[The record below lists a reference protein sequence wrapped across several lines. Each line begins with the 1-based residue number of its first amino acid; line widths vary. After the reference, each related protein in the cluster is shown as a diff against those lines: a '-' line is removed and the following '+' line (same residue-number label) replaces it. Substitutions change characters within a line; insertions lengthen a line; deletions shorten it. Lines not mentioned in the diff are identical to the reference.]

1 MDLSKYLSQAITTE
15 MDACV
20 PKTTGPHKKR
30 YCNKFFMDE
39 MVDWAAMEVQ
49 QQGGSSQHLQKTDKG
64 KEKVSQDKTEGVKAR
79 TSTIDKGKE
88 KSIDY
93 LSLGEEELIELRNK
107 KKANREAKAKGKSN
121 SNTEMTEP
129 NAENNIPAEFGMPTF
144 RTLLFNEASN
154 AEEIRFNL
162 DLLQEIRESA
172 AIWEAKYNKKVEHYY
187 NKRVRPVA
195 FRVGDFVYWKNEA
208 SIVENK
214 GKLGPTWEGP
224 YKVLEAYQNESYKL
238 GTMDDKEVPRTWNAI
253 YLQNCFL

>member
-1 MDLSKYLSQAITTE
+1 MDLSKYLSQAITTK

-39 MVDWAAMEVQ
+39 MVDWAAMEVEE
-49 QQGGSSQHLQKTDKG
+49 QGGSSQHLQKIDKG
-64 KEKVSQDKTEGVKAR
+64 KEMVSQDKTEGVKAR

-93 LSLGEEELIELRNK
+93 LSPGEEELIKLRNR
-107 KKANREAKAKGKSN
+107 KKANREAKAKGKGN

-129 NAENNIPAEFGMPTF
+129 NAENSMHADIV
-144 RTLLFNEASN
+144 
-154 AEEIRFNL
+154 I
-162 DLLQEIRESA
+162 EIRESA
-172 AIWEAKYNKKVEHYY
+172 AIREAKYNKKVEHYY

-253 YLQNCFL
+253 NLQNCFL